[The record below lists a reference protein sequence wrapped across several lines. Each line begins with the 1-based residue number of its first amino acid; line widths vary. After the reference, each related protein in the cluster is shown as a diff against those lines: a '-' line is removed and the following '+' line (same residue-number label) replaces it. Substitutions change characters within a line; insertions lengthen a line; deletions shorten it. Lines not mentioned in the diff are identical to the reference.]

1 MEGVMRIRSGV
12 LPRAGPTR
20 NPRPEPG
27 LWQQDPSFRLQGP
40 PGGSGLHLLAR
51 PGTRSREGPWHS
63 RGPFAPKPPNWGLSF
78 ISHSS
83 DVTRAREGQKG
94 SWGEGGG
101 QREQR
106 MLKMGKGVP
115 QGEKEGELKAKKEKG
130 RKGTGQRAGGGGG
143 GGKKGERRCGEQGR
157 KRSL

>member
-1 MEGVMRIRSGV
+1 MRIRSGV
-12 LPRAGPTR
+12 LPREGPTR

-27 LWQQDPSFRLQGP
+27 LWQQDPPSRLQGR

-63 RGPFAPKPPNWGLSF
+63 RGPLAPKPPTWG
-78 ISHSS
+78 HSS

-94 SWGEGGG
+94 SWAEGGG
-101 QREQR
+101 QQEAENAED
-106 MLKMGKGVP
+106 GKG
-115 QGEKEGELKAKKEKG
+115 GATGRRGRGDESKEGKREEGK
-130 RKGTGQRAGGGGG
+130 RPNGGV